1 MHVVATLLAPIVAAA
16 DWEHDLVHAIGCGM
30 SSSFWDTV
38 LLTLQRTV
46 VGVPLVLLGI
56 GIVGLRDR
64 RMGLRTFMTAL
75 VAYGICMGIASIA
88 WTAHHRPRPG
98 RAVEHVLTTPAEIAT
113 CTQHPDA
120 VVVRKHVS
128 RRSGMPSRHA
138 LSSGVFALTL
148 LLASRVLGLVA
159 GLYALL
165 VALARVY
172 SGVHWP
178 SDVIVGLAIGG
189 AVACAVWRAT
199 PAVFGL
205 LGRRDWVLA
214 PEPAGDL
221 AGDGGPPR
229 ASV

>member
-1 MHVVATLLAPIVAAA
+1 VHFVATIVAPVLAAA

-46 VGVPLVLLGI
+46 VGVPAMLVGI
-56 GIVGLRDR
+56 GLLWHGDR
-64 RMGLRTFMTAL
+64 RVGLRTFMTAL
-75 VAYGICMGIASIA
+75 VAYGICMGIASLA
-88 WTAHHRPRPG
+88 WNVHYRARPG
-98 RAVEHVLTTPAEIAT
+98 RAAEHVLKTPAEIAT
-113 CTQHPDA
+113 CAQHPAA

-138 LSSGVFALTL
+138 LSSGVFALAM
-148 LLASRVLGLVA
+148 LLASRVLGMVA
-159 GLYALL
+159 CIYALL

-178 SDVIVGLAIGG
+178 SDVLVGLAIGG
-189 AVACAVWRAT
+189 LVAFVIWRLT

-205 LGRRDWVLA
+205 IGRRDWVLA
-214 PEPAGDL
+214 PEPGGDL
-221 AGDGGPPR
+221 AGDEGPPR